1 MDKESNNIL
10 CYHGYNNIASRT
22 TDIYVYIYA
31 FRYDDQNS
39 NMLQIVGEA
48 ANFPLK

>member
-1 MDKESNNIL
+1 MNKESNNIF

-22 TDIYVYIYA
+22 IYVYIYA